1 MTNLP
6 NANFDTLNPG
16 EHCKKLMFYGFS
28 RRGDAIVRPGRSEE
42 NKRDRKSEMLS
53 VDQFFMFLVW
63 LNNVL
68 NLDFTSWLFDSSK
81 TT

>member
-53 VDQFFMFLVW
+53 VDQFFMFLVG

-68 NLDFTSWLFDSSK
+68 NLDFASWLFDSSK